1 MAAKQ
6 PTPDKYDALDAYVAE
21 LQVAMNV
28 TYWKITV
35 VRDAA
40 DVEAWADINP
50 HAQAE
55 TADLRVS
62 HDFWKQTPEHQRE
75 VLAHEMLHIVMARLD
90 QTVEAMEEA
99 FGKIAWAIYDPL
111 FEDAAERVVDHLAK
125 VIAPWLPLPEFP
137 KA

>member
-1 MAAKQ
+1 MATAAK
-6 PTPDKYDALDAYVAE
+6 PDKYDALEGYVAE
-21 LQVAMNV
+21 LQVALNV

-50 HAQAE
+50 HSQAE

-62 HDFWKQTPEHQRE
+62 HDFWKQTPDHQRE
-75 VLAHEMLHIVMARLD
+75 VLIHEMLHIVTARLD
-90 QTVEAMEEA
+90 QTVESIEEA
-99 FGKIAWAIYDPL
+99 FGKVIWAIYEPL
-111 FEDAAERVVDHLAK
+111 FEDATERVVDHLAK
-125 VIAPWLPLPEFP
+125 VIAPWVPLPEFP